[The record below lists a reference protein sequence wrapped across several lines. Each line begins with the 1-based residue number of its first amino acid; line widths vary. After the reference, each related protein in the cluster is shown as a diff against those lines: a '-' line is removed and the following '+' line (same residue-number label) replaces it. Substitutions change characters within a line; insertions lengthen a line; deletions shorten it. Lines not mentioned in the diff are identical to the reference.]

1 MKVETSG
8 RLHRNMN
15 MEQDMIKTLGVI
27 VGLLVL
33 SLGPV
38 LAHDGHAHK
47 IMGTVTAVDAKHLE
61 VKTPSGENLS
71 IQINDKTLVTRVKR
85 KIGLDQ
91 VKTGLR
97 VVVDIGNGADPLMA
111 REIQVGATK
120 IVDEPEKVKLEKAKP
135 EKAKLEKANQ

>member
-1 MKVETSG
+1 MT
-8 RLHRNMN
+8 
-15 MEQDMIKTLGVI
+15 KTLGI
-27 VGLLVL
+27 VAVLCML

-47 IMGTVTAVDAKHLE
+47 IMGTVTARDAKHLE

-71 IQINDKTLVTRVKR
+71 IQINEKTRVTRAKR
-85 KIGLDQ
+85 KIGLDE

-97 VVVDIGNGADPLMA
+97 VVVDIGNGEDPLIA

-120 IVDEPEKVKLEKAKP
+120 IVDEPEKTKPQKATPKG
-135 EKAKLEKANQ
+135 AKQ